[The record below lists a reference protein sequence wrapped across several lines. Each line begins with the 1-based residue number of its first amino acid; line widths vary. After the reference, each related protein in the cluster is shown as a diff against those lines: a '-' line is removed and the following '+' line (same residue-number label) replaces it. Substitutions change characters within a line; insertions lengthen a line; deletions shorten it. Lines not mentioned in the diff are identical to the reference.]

1 MICYSTFNGCLV
13 QFLLRHAVHFLTEK
27 KNRLCQFVSLFEAGF
42 FYDVNETD
50 LHNPFFFVEP
60 LVRSLLKRGSVNE
73 DILWRVKGILV
84 GTWKQQMTFI

>member
-1 MICYSTFNGCLV
+1 MICYNTCNGCLV
-13 QFLLRHAVHFLTEK
+13 HFLLRHAVHFLTE

-50 LHNPFFFVEP
+50 LHNSFLVGP
-60 LVRSLLKRGSVNE
+60 LVRPLLKRGFVNE
-73 DILWRVKGILV
+73 DILWRGKGILV